1 MGRTAN
7 ASDATLLFVVIESS
21 PVSKKHVHWLVELLV
36 KHQLVMEGYTNASR
50 KNAHTVPKQASDPRS
65 AK

>member
-7 ASDATLLFVVIESS
+7 ASDATLLFLAIESS
-21 PVSKKHVHWLVELLV
+21 PVSKKQVHWLVELLV
-36 KHQLVMEGYTNASR
+36 KHQLVMEGCTNASR